1 MTNFVEKITTRNTTL
16 PKPTFN
22 YKTGK
27 WLKFFLSCP
36 FLQEEKFME
45 RLQKESK

>member
-1 MTNFVEKITTRNTTL
+1 MGDTTL

-27 WLKFFLSCP
+27 WLKFAMSCP
-36 FLQEEKFME
+36 FLPEAKFME
-45 RLQKESK
+45 RHQRDYSK